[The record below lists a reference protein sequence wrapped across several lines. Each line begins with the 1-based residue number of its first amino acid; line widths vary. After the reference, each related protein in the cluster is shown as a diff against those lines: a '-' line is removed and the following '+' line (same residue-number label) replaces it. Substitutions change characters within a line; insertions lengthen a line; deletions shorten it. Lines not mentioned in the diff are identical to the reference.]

1 MNTHAKESLPSLID
15 QAWENRANY
24 SSQNA
29 PAELHAAVAEVI
41 QGLDDGSLRVATRK
55 AVGQWEVHQWIKKA
69 VLLSFKLQDNEVMT
83 AGGFTQFFDKVPSK
97 FANYSPADFQKGGFR
112 VVPPAIAR
120 RGSFIGKN
128 VILCQ
133 YRRLCR

>member
-69 VLLSFKLQDNEVMT
+69 VLLSFKL
-83 AGGFTQFFDKVPSK
+83 KS
-97 FANYSPADFQKGGFR
+97 Y
-112 VVPPAIAR
+112 
-120 RGSFIGKN
+120 
-128 VILCQ
+128 L
-133 YRRLCR
+133 

>member
-41 QGLDDGSLRVATRK
+41 QGLDDGSLRVATS
-55 AVGQWEVHQWIKKA
+55 GLKKLFYY
-69 VLLSFKLQDNEVMT
+69 LL
-83 AGGFTQFFDKVPSK
+83 
-97 FANYSPADFQKGGFR
+97 NYKITKS
-112 VVPPAIAR
+112 
-120 RGSFIGKN
+120 
-128 VILCQ
+128 
-133 YRRLCR
+133 